1 MRVRRWDA
9 YASEGRLDC
18 DEPAALAAFALTI
31 LLELAAASFCR
42 GTLIRLAAE
51 LDDERPVDDDVVVV
65 VVAAAAVVVVV
76 VETEA

>member
-1 MRVRRWDA
+1 M
-9 YASEGRLDC
+9 
-18 DEPAALAAFALTI
+18 TI